1 MVQST
6 PSSKAHAGVSS
17 AACACPAAQRVRGAS
32 PGAAVALYQAR
43 KCASVYGA
51 AWLEATNRSCS

>member
-1 MVQST
+1 
-6 PSSKAHAGVSS
+6 
-17 AACACPAAQRVRGAS
+17 
-32 PGAAVALYQAR
+32 VALYQAR